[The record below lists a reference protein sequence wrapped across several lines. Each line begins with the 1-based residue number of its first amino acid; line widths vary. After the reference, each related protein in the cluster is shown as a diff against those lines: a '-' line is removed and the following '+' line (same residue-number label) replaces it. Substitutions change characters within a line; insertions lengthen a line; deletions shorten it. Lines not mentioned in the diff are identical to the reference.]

1 MSDAL
6 NSKALPVEGKK
17 NILIVDDEAV
27 TLKMTKQGLERFG
40 YNVAIFSK
48 PLEALD
54 YFNDNFKNIDLV
66 ISDKSMP
73 KMNGEELVKRMR
85 SLHPT
90 VPIIVLSGFVSNDD
104 DNVLIQNGASK
115 ILLKPL
121 SIRDIANEV
130 NELLGL

>member
-66 ISDKSMP
+66 IY
-73 KMNGEELVKRMR
+73 
-85 SLHPT
+85 
-90 VPIIVLSGFVSNDD
+90 
-104 DNVLIQNGASK
+104 
-115 ILLKPL
+115 
-121 SIRDIANEV
+121 
-130 NELLGL
+130 